1 MSTWTE
7 KSQAIPVIQAGVS
20 DRMAFIKKV
29 YSLLGLSL
37 LTGILAS
44 VFTLSNVGFL
54 DTVNQN
60 YWFFVIAGSNL
71 RFCSSFYRSSID
83 CKKIKRKNT
92 HFI

>member
-54 DTVNQN
+54 DTVKPN
-60 YWFFVIAGSNL
+60 YV
-71 RFCSSFYRSSID
+71 
-83 CKKIKRKNT
+83 KT
-92 HFI
+92 MP

>member
-7 KSQAIPVIQAGVS
+7 KSQAIPVVQAAVS

-44 VFTLSNVGFL
+44 AFTLNNHSFL
-54 DTVNQN
+54 ITVDQY
-60 YWFFVIAGSNL
+60 YWGFVIAEIAVLLLCFGKQ
-71 RFCSSFYRSSID
+71 FSSSTLF
-83 CKKIKRKNT
+83 
-92 HFI
+92 